1 MKKIIKKGNF
11 GYLQN
16 RRIYTGLRTLLFFA
30 LSLGL
35 YGMGYWSTGTN
46 QNLLT
51 IVAIL
56 GCLPACKSAVNF
68 IIFLRASG
76 CSETLH
82 ARLIDFDNNEGLQTF
97 YDLYFTSYQKNYP
110 ISHMTLR
117 GNVLCGITESTK
129 CDCNGAE
136 KHLEQMLSQEG
147 IKNVTVKIFSQTGK
161 YIDRLSQ
168 LEALETSEHKNQ
180 DEIISLLYSIS
191 L

>member
-1 MKKIIKKGNF
+1 MGCCLQIKRGIKVTGKELFMKKIIKKGNF

-82 ARLIDFDNNEGLQTF
+82 AKLIDFDNSEGLQTF
-97 YDLYFTSYQKNYP
+97 YDLYLLLT
-110 ISHMTLR
+110 R
-117 GNVLCGITESTK
+117 
-129 CDCNGAE
+129 
-136 KHLEQMLSQEG
+136 
-147 IKNVTVKIFSQTGK
+147 
-161 YIDRLSQ
+161 R
-168 LEALETSEHKNQ
+168 
-180 DEIISLLYSIS
+180 IIPSAT
-191 L
+191 